1 MSNESACGASF
12 NKFSLLQKLSG
23 TDADQSLEVLESIDR
38 DVSEDEAADAEPKR
52 AETSKSDLHLALP
65 DNKEISSLKIEELK
79 AELDKRGLKKSGNK
93 CTLVQRLRDA
103 IVSEKLGSQTIE
115 TDTTFSQM
123 ESPAYGQD
131 NQRVDDIYS
140 FIEIKVKEVCRLEI
154 EKLKQEASTSYSN
167 ETIASLRE
175 ENNLLN
181 IRLQELKSRNESLRE
196 EARTLSDENESLMTV
211 IRLLNNQVATKEDG
225 KFFSR
230 NADSGSSVNL
240 HNQQGQVDGQCQ
252 KKPDSNT
259 FTQQRKATE
268 TGKKSELRKHS
279 RQQTRATPAGRTAE
293 ATSFPTKSEND
304 RITVVLGDS
313 IIKNF
318 QGKKLAKAVGHRV
331 VVKPFPGAT
340 IHDMKLCRLQLS
352 VNKFLDTA

>member
-103 IVSEKLGSQTIE
+103 IVSEKLGLQTIE
-115 TDTTFSQM
+115 TDTTFSQI
-123 ESPAYGQD
+123 ESPANGQD
-131 NQRVDDIYS
+131 NPRVDDIYS
-140 FIEIKVKEVCRLEI
+140 FIEITVKEVCRLEI

-181 IRLQELKSRNESLRE
+181 IRLQELQSRNDSLRE
-196 EARTLSDENESLMTV
+196 EARTLSDDNRSLMTV
-211 IRLLNNQVATKEDG
+211 IRLLNNQAAMKEDG
-225 KFFSR
+225 KR
-230 NADSGSSVNL
+230 NADNGSSGNL
-240 HNQQGQVDGQCQ
+240 HINQQGQGNGQCQ
-252 KKPDSNT
+252 KKPNT
-259 FTQQRKATE
+259 VTQQRKATE
-268 TGKKSELRKHS
+268 TGKKSEHPKQSKQR
-279 RQQTRATPAGRTAE
+279 TRATPAGRTAE

>member
-1 MSNESACGASF
+1 
-12 NKFSLLQKLSG
+12 
-23 TDADQSLEVLESIDR
+23 
-38 DVSEDEAADAEPKR
+38 
-52 AETSKSDLHLALP
+52 
-65 DNKEISSLKIEELK
+65 
-79 AELDKRGLKKSGNK
+79 
-93 CTLVQRLRDA
+93 DA
-103 IVSEKLGSQTIE
+103 IVSEKLGWQTIE

-123 ESPAYGQD
+123 ESPAHDQD

-140 FIEIKVKEVCRLEI
+140 FIEIKV
-154 EKLKQEASTSYSN
+154 
-167 ETIASLRE
+167 
-175 ENNLLN
+175 
-181 IRLQELKSRNESLRE
+181 
-196 EARTLSDENESLMTV
+196 
-211 IRLLNNQVATKEDG
+211 ATKEDG

-230 NADSGSSVNL
+230 NADNGSSVNL

-268 TGKKSELRKHS
+268 SGKKSELPKHS

-331 VVKPFPGAT
+331 
-340 IHDMKLCRLQLS
+340 
-352 VNKFLDTA
+352 